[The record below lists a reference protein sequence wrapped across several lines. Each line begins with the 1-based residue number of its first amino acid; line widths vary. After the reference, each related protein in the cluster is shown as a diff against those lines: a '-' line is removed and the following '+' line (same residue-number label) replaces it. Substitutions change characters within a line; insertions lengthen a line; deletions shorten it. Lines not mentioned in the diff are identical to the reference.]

1 MARYKDYNYHQAKM
15 IPIAFKD
22 QILPGTFEYTLSYL
36 IDHELDLSLFDQRYA
51 NDETGRPAYDPA
63 LLLKIVLY
71 AYSRGIVSSR
81 QIERCCRE
89 NVIFMALSADTQPH
103 FTTIAEFISRMEAEI
118 VALFRNVLLICDAQ
132 GLIGKEMFA
141 IDGCKLASN
150 ASKEW
155 SGTKAE
161 LTEKKRKLERAIR
174 RMLQTHRERDAQE
187 VNAELQQREAQYI
200 ATLKH
205 QVNKLKAWLDDL
217 DDKPGKTGKPR
228 KSNVTDNDS
237 AKIKTSHG
245 VIQGYDGVAAVDD
258 KHQIIVHGEAYGE
271 AQEHELLQPMLERT
285 QEHFAALN
293 DANVYRR
300 TKITADS
307 GFHTERNVQYL
318 ATHAIDGYVAD
329 NRMRSRDARFA
340 DVDKYKAR
348 HRGRAA
354 PVARP
359 GGAVPQPGLSLRP
372 GRADVRVPGRQG
384 AVSQRTQR
392 RHQRLCG
399 GEVQGAQ
406 IGLPALSAAPP
417 LPEVPRAHRSAP
429 GGVFQRRD
437 PQTRDLHPSDEA
449 QDRLGAGQG
458 RLQPAHCHGRAGVR
472 ALAQHRPGPIH
483 AQRQKE
489 GRCSVETVLH
499 RAQSA
504 EDPPIRGGIWLTMGP
519 RGGII
524 QPQPIN
530 NTETASLR
538 SKRRDDPCICSHKR
552 DAVSAPPFSTG
563 SLAIERQ
570 TKRHARQHDGCQLY
584 RGNIRRSALIG
595 SRVLPESLCVRKG
608 WPNHEAKN
616 QHDYSRCSRLGCS
629 N

>member
-36 IDHELDLSLFDQRYA
+36 IDHELDLSIFDDRYH

-161 LTEKKRKLERAIR
+161 LSEKKRKLERAIR

-205 QVNKLKAWLDDL
+205 QVNKLKAWLDDH

-237 AKIKTSHG
+237 AKMKTSHG

-271 AQEHELLQPMLERT
+271 AQEHELLQPMLEGT
-285 QEHFAALN
+285 EEHFAAIGDKTVLG
-293 DANVYRR
+293 R

-348 HRGRAA
+348 HREE
-354 PVARP
+354 
-359 GGAVPQPGLSLRP
+359 Q
-372 GRADVRVPGRQG
+372 RQW
-384 AVSQRTQR
+384 
-392 RHQRLCG
+392 
-399 GEVQGAQ
+399 
-406 IGLPALSAAPP
+406 
-417 LPEVPRAHRSAP
+417 
-429 GGVFQRRD
+429 
-437 PQTRDLHPSDEA
+437 
-449 QDRLGAGQG
+449 
-458 RLQPAHCHGRAGVR
+458 HGRAERFRNQDFRYDPVEQTCVCPAGKALYLSGRDVTINGYAAVKFKAPKSACRPCPLRRRCLKYPERTEVRQVAFFSGQTRKPETFTQAMKRKIDSVLGKAVYNRRIATVEPVFGHLRNIGLDRFTLRGRKKVDAQWKLYCIVHNLLKIHRYGV
-472 ALAQHRPGPIH
+472 GF
-483 AQRQKE
+483 
-489 GRCSVETVLH
+489 G
-499 RAQSA
+499 
-504 EDPPIRGGIWLTMGP
+504 
-519 RGGII
+519 
-524 QPQPIN
+524 
-530 NTETASLR
+530 
-538 SKRRDDPCICSHKR
+538 
-552 DAVSAPPFSTG
+552 
-563 SLAIERQ
+563 
-570 TKRHARQHDGCQLY
+570 
-584 RGNIRRSALIG
+584 
-595 SRVLPESLCVRKG
+595 
-608 WPNHEAKN
+608 
-616 QHDYSRCSRLGCS
+616 
-629 N
+629 